1 MRGGKGP
8 PRPLLLWNRR
18 HIVQNRA
25 TGGSRP
31 RSEATALLRP
41 PSPYLQPFQR
51 NPLEHRVLRRCQCW
65 FAGTTNE
72 RGNVPL
78 IDHNGQE
85 EVALPENR
93 HPILQGVGTSL
104 HRARIRDIRN
114 ILVGTLRGLGVR
126 HDDGS
131 CFDATAHARKLLPQ
145 APAALSRT
153 PQRVRYGGWEASQHW
168 NVKPFAVL
176 GPPWAFRLFGSAAPR
191 FYWYCFLFRPR
202 QGGSR
207 PHISEG
213 SDFSDF
219 SSACRCAASRAAP
232 NLKRADSIL
241 RSKMPFTWVGP
252 PRLDPRPGDKLEQ
265 SSR

>member
-8 PRPLLLWNRR
+8 PRPLLRWNHR

-31 RSEATALLRP
+31 RREATALLRP

-51 NPLEHRVLRRCQCW
+51 NPFEYRVLRRYQCW
-65 FAGTTNE
+65 FAGTTNG

-78 IDHNGQE
+78 TDRNGQE
-85 EVALPENR
+85 EVALRENR
-93 HPILQGVGTSL
+93 HPIPQGVGTSL

-126 HDDGS
+126 HGDGS

-153 PQRVRYGGWEASQHW
+153 PQHVRYGGWEASQHW
-168 NVKPFAVL
+168 IVKPVAVR
-176 GPPWAFRLFGSAAPR
+176 PPWAFRLFGSAALS
-191 FYWYCFLFRPR
+191 FTGIVFCFGLGRGGLGRTFRRAPT
-202 QGGSR
+202 SPTFL
-207 PHISEG
+207 PHA
-213 SDFSDF
+213 D
-219 SSACRCAASRAAP
+219 ARRA
-232 NLKRADSIL
+232 
-241 RSKMPFTWVGP
+241 GP
-252 PRLDPRPGDKLEQ
+252 PRT
-265 SSR
+265 

>member
-1 MRGGKGP
+1 MVASKQREKRNCRTLSDRIMRGGKGP

-18 HIVQNRA
+18 HIVQNRV

-31 RSEATALLRP
+31 RREATALWRP

-104 HRARIRDIRN
+104 HRARRDIRN

-126 HDDGS
+126 HGDGS
-131 CFDATAHARKLLPQ
+131 CFDATARARKLLPQ
-145 APAALSRT
+145 APAALPCT
-153 PQRVRYGGWEASQHW
+153 PQRALDGGWEASQHW
-168 NVKPFAVL
+168 IWKPLAVGRL
-176 GPPWAFRLFGSAAPR
+176 GRRGQSGLD
-191 FYWYCFLFRPR
+191 FY
-202 QGGSR
+202 
-207 PHISEG
+207 
-213 SDFSDF
+213 
-219 SSACRCAASRAAP
+219 
-232 NLKRADSIL
+232 
-241 RSKMPFTWVGP
+241 
-252 PRLDPRPGDKLEQ
+252 
-265 SSR
+265 